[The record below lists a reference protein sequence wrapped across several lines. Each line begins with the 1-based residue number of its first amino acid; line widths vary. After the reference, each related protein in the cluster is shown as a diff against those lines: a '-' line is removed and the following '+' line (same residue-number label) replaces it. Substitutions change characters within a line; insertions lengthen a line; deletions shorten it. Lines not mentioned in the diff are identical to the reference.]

1 MGVSI
6 VGMDGNPWTTRDLDA
21 SGNNKIT
28 AYGLLQWTPG
38 GSYVTAVGGDVLD
51 LSAIASQI
59 PAPGVPDN
67 ITYEMNGGALSFSAT
82 FGYLYI
88 FRHPT
93 NNKLHAVSLVS
104 AGGTEQG
111 SGTYAS
117 IKTTAAT
124 EFVPVILTWKKLIAQ
139 P

>member
-1 MGVSI
+1 MPLAI
-6 VGMDGNPWTTRDLDA
+6 LGMDGNPWSIKDLDC

-28 AYGLLQWTPG
+28 AYGLLSWT
-38 GSYVTAVGGDVLD
+38 GSYVTAAGGDILD
-51 LSAIASQI
+51 ISAIAAQVPS
-59 PAPGVPDN
+59 GFVPDN

-93 NNKLHAVSLVS
+93 NNKLHTVTLVS

-111 SGTYAS
+111 SGTHAS
-117 IKTTAAT
+117 IKTAAAT
-124 EFVPVILTWKKLIAQ
+124 EFVPVIITFKKFA
-139 P
+139 

>member
-1 MGVSI
+1 MGVTL
-6 VGMDGNPWTTRDLDA
+6 VGMDGNPWTTRDMDA

-28 AYGLLQWTPG
+28 VYGLLQWTPG

-51 LSAIASQI
+51 LSSILAQI
-59 PAPGVPDN
+59 PSPAVPDN

-88 FRHPT
+88 MRHPT
-93 NNKLHAVSLVS
+93 NIKLNTVSLIS

-117 IKTTAAT
+117 IKVTAAT
-124 EFVPVILTWKKLIAQ
+124 EFVPVIITFKKLSSQ

>member
-6 VGMDGNPWTTRDLDA
+6 LGMDGNPWGPRDLDA
-21 SGNNKIT
+21 SSNNKMT
-28 AYGLLQWTPG
+28 AYGLLAWTPG
-38 GSYVTAVGGDVLD
+38 GSYVTGVGGDVLD
-51 LSAIASQI
+51 LSAIAAQI

-67 ITYEMNGGALSFSAT
+67 ITYEMNGGANSFSAT

-88 FRHPT
+88 TRHPT
-93 NNKLHAVSLVS
+93 NNKLHAVTLVS

-111 SGTYAS
+111 NGTYAS
-117 IKTTAAT
+117 IKVGAAT
-124 EFVPVILTWKKLIAQ
+124 EFVPVIITWKKLISQ